1 MKNMARFHFDFDKYE
16 KLLKAVAA
24 MSRLYSD
31 NEKPFLHSRFIE
43 KLFAH
48 TANAYDFS
56 RKDMSFDAVI
66 NDSIGVGIKTFTVPN
81 FEANK
86 SEKIAEMTKHATS
99 GLFKNKNIESLA
111 KTSAKLRNARV
122 RSDANEYG
130 IDIEKSFYHCL
141 VRTNS
146 KAMVHEEPYEY
157 IDLDAIKPLDKNGN
171 ETNHFIEGQSG
182 HAYFSDGKHKYLF
195 NVSKNT
201 LFKRFDL
208 GLYTNSRPI
217 DIEIYDDIF
226 TKVVDWYDSD
236 IKELINEST
245 QLEEFVILPLY
256 STIRKKDYSDPDLV
270 RKKSGLNQ
278 WNAGGR
284 KRKFG
289 ESYIPVPQKIHEKS
303 PNFFPPRDTKF
314 DLVLPNKQKITAKL
328 CQDNSKALMGDPN
341 TDLLQWLFG
350 LIDGSPEESEKR
362 LIDKKPYTFDDLRL
376 INKDSVKVVK
386 KSNSLYELSMMPL
399 DSYEMFITNSME
411 DEDDN

>member
-1 MKNMARFHFDFDKYE
+1 MSNFYFDFGEYE

-48 TANAYDFS
+48 TTNAFDFS

-66 NDSIGVGIKTFTVPN
+66 NKSIGVGIKTFTVPN
-81 FEANK
+81 FQANK

-99 GLFKNKNIESLA
+99 GVFTNKNIELLA

-130 IDIEKSFYHCL
+130 IDMDRSFYHCL
-141 VRTNS
+141 VRANS

-171 ETNHFIEGQSG
+171 EINNFIEGQKG
-182 HAYFSDGKHKYLF
+182 HAYFTDGKHKYLF
-195 NVSKNT
+195 NISKNT

-208 GLYTNSRPI
+208 NLYTNSNPI

-226 TKVVDWYDSD
+226 TKVIGWYDSD
-236 IKELINEST
+236 INELIKEKT
-245 QLEEFVILPLY
+245 PIEEFVILPLY
-256 STIRKKDYSDPDLV
+256 STRKKKDYSDPDLV
-270 RKKSGLNQ
+270 SKKSGLNQ

-284 KRKFG
+284 ERKFG

-314 DLVLPNKQKITAKL
+314 DLLLPNKQKVIGKV
-328 CQDNSKALMGDPN
+328 CQENSKALMSDPN
-341 TDLLQWLFG
+341 IDLCQWLYKI
-350 LIDGSPEESEKR
+350 IDGSIQKSEMR
-362 LIDKKPYTFDDLRL
+362 LANEKPYTFDDLRL

-411 DEDDN
+411 DEEDN